1 MVEVIKPVSLISLLL
16 TLTRPTADGAP
27 APTSFFRGLVLGG
40 GAGGRPEQSKTLSSL
55 DRLDRRIARRR
66 EEQTVP
72 RAADAADLLAA
83 QEAVETVRVDPSVG
97 RYCVALA
104 AATRGHRAVHLG
116 ASPRGSLALV
126 LLARALAVI
135 RGRDYITPEDVKAV
149 AVPALAHRIS
159 IRPELWMTSVTGADV
174 VREVLSGTPVP
185 GARP

>member
-1 MVEVIKPVSLISLLL
+1 MSIDGTSYDA
-16 TLTRPTADGAP
+16 TRFLARL
-27 APTSFFRGLVLGG
+27 SFGYPDAQEEWSV
-40 GAGGRPEQSKTLSSL
+40 
-55 DRLDRRIARRR
+55 LDRRIARRR

-104 AATRGHRAVHLG
+104 AATRGHRAVRLG

-135 RGRDYITPEDVKAV
+135 RGRDYIAPEDVKAV

-159 IRPELWMTSVTGADV
+159 IRPEMWMTSVTGADV